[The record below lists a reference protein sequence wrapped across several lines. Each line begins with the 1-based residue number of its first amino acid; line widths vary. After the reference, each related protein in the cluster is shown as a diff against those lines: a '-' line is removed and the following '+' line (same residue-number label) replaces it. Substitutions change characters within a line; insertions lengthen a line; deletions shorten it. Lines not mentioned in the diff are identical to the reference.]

1 LQEIDPDHRLVV
13 YGSLAPGLSNHGQL
27 AGLAGTWAPGVVRGH
42 RLEAGWGP
50 GQAFPGLRLDAAGPP
65 VEVLVFTSADLPAHW
80 ARLDAFEG
88 ADYGRVLVEVEIE
101 GATVRGNI
109 YAVGAAA

>member
-1 LQEIDPDHRLVV
+1 MLP
-13 YGSLAPGLSNHGQL
+13 
-27 AGLAGTWAPGVVRGH
+27 
-42 RLEAGWGP
+42 
-50 GQAFPGLRLDAAGPP
+50 
-65 VEVLVFTSADLPAHW
+65 DLPAHW

-88 ADYGRVLVEVEIE
+88 ADYGRVLVEVEID